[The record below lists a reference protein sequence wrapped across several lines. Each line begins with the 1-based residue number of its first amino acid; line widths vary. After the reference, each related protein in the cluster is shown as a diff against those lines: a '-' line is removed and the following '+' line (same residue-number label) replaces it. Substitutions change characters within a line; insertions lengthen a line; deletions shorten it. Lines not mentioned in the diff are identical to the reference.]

1 MAMQVTG
8 VYRGAQVNGGWWPHC
23 HEGSSHHTII
33 AKQENRLNVARS
45 LQEKP
50 EDFPGGPVVKTLC
63 LHCRGLSSI
72 LDGRT
77 EIAHAVGMAKKKKT
91 TTRNLNF

>member
-1 MAMQVTG
+1 M
-8 VYRGAQVNGGWWPHC
+8 
-23 HEGSSHHTII
+23 II

-50 EDFPGGPVVKTLC
+50 EDFAGGPVVKTLC

-77 EIAHAVGMAKKKKT
+77 EIAHAVGMAKKKKKKKT
-91 TTRNLNF
+91 HQKSEFLIHNPPASKMLAMN